1 MARRHRDDKAEI
13 RRTID
18 NLVRLLQSKSLS
30 TLTTTVIAIGT
41 FGRDAAYVSDHLLPF
56 VEHSDDTLRSASMH
70 TLAEIA
76 FGVKSAS
83 VSLRARLKEQSVT
96 SDPYASARIYWVLER
111 IERT

>member
-1 MARRHRDDKAEI
+1 MARRHRDDKEEI

-18 NLVRLLQSKSLS
+18 NLLRLLKSKSLS

-41 FGRDAAYVSDHLLPF
+41 FGRDAAYAAEHILPF
-56 VEHSDDTLRSASMH
+56 IEHADDVLRSAAMH

-76 FGVKSAS
+76 FGAKAIIS
-83 VSLRARLKEQSVT
+83 SLRAMLPKQTVT
-96 SDPYASARIYWVLER
+96 SDPYTTCRVYWVLER